1 MSVVYVLA
9 VPESDRHAM
18 LASSMIDFHCM
29 RAITVCVFDQL
40 LQLGGPGFCIVG
52 ICQVLKY
59 SNRLYT

>member
-29 RAITVCVFDQL
+29 HAIKACVFDEITKSCNWGLDVEL
-40 LQLGGPGFCIVG
+40 LVFTGF
-52 ICQVLKY
+52 
-59 SNRLYT
+59 